1 MFVTSDF
8 ACFDLQSTSDFSLIR
23 RSISEK
29 SKQAQMIL
37 PQGFSTIFGAF
48 SLSGL
53 AFPAGSTDLQND
65 FASVMVRC
73 DRKTQ
78 NLLSARTCGVDP
90 RHRHHPESFGFTVL
104 SGFLQLLKRRRNR
117 AVPCLYILQAARTKK
132 VSEFCEN
139 ILTRGAFCDILC
151 RLNSSGRAFSSVG

>member
-37 PQGFSTIFGAF
+37 PQGLSTIFSVF

-53 AFPAGSTDLQND
+53 AFPAGSTVLQND
-65 FASVMVRC
+65 LVSVMVRC

-78 NLLSARTCGVDP
+78 NPVLATGCGFDP
-90 RHRHHPESFGFTVL
+90 RHRHHPESL
-104 SGFLQLLKRRRNR
+104 FLQGFREFFMPFLRSNSVALACVHPLNPWPYCNTMFQIVTQIFNKPRFHILKS
-117 AVPCLYILQAARTKK
+117 ISIK
-132 VSEFCEN
+132 
-139 ILTRGAFCDILC
+139 IIIII
-151 RLNSSGRAFSSVG
+151 

>member
-53 AFPAGSTDLQND
+53 AFPAGSTVLQND
-65 FASVMVRC
+65 LASVMVRC

-78 NLLSARTCGVDP
+78 NPVVATPYRFDP
-90 RHRHHPESFGFTVL
+90 DHRHHPESLVNQGFRD
-104 SGFLQLLKRRRNR
+104 FLFF
-117 AVPCLYILQAARTKK
+117 A
-132 VSEFCEN
+132 
-139 ILTRGAFCDILC
+139 
-151 RLNSSGRAFSSVG
+151 SGRFRFGCVFAVIRLAFQPDTLAGATFLLLLGIRKGRRFPIRLACAV